1 MNLGKKYLKITNKE
15 NNEHFGLFQIIEK
28 KLNNLENFA
37 NTATSH
43 WMFNEKGLRKYD
55 DNAIPLF
62 NNEGIQILD
71 IDTNGNSKPLN
82 GNNDSSINNN
92 KFVKQSYEN
101 NQYINQSTIDNSISK
116 IFNNVS
122 NNVVQN
128 NLSDASAAAGAL
140 NVMNFNNIHCKNVTI
155 SNFSQYANANATI
168 INNATQNAKS
178 NISTNISN
186 NIQKTIHDVASN
198 NFGQYSDENKKA
210 SSDVANMFGFGNDTD
225 SGITVALSLGNSGLF
240 STPNNKLDSTIA
252 NTLDLDNSITIK
264 SENNIQNII
273 NNTISQS
280 NIASC
285 AATAAAAN
293 VINIDD
299 IACLG
304 DLTVTNGKQTA
315 YANSIANCTFNQKNS
330 VTINNNIKTSISDG
344 FNQVYDELLKT
355 IETKYGK
362 KDSNGNYIPKD
373 AASAKAAYK
382 EYYDSAA
389 KLNALGRLHS
399 DIINTVGCATT
410 DKNNITTTVDS
421 DCIKAL
427 QDNTV
432 QSEKNTPL
440 IIPPRKS
447 NIPSDTPP
455 SQPSSPPS
463 PNKDDNNMLII
474 YILAGVILFMITCI
488 IIYMIFK

>member
-1 MNLGKKYLKITNKE
+1 MKLEEKYLDITIKKT
-15 NNEHFGLFQIIEK
+15 NEHFGLFNVRSSNI
-28 KLNNLENFA
+28 ENFTDT
-37 NTATSH
+37 NTN
-43 WMFNEKGLRKYD
+43 WMFNNKGLRRFD
-55 DNAIPLF
+55 DN
-62 NNEGIQILD
+62 GILISD
-71 IDTNGNSKPLN
+71 SNINS
-82 GNNDSSINNN
+82 NNN
-92 KFVKQSYEN
+92 NFLKQSYEN
-101 NQYINQSTIDNSISK
+101 NQYINQSTLDNSISK
-116 IFNNVS
+116 IFNNIS

-140 NVMNFNNIHCKNVTI
+140 NSISFNNINCKNVTI
-155 SNFSQYANANATI
+155 SNFSQYANADSTI
-168 INNATQNAKS
+168 INHATQSAKS

-186 NIQKTIHDVASN
+186 SIQKTIHDVASN

-210 SSDVANMFGFGNDTD
+210 AADVASLFGFGNDTD
-225 SGITVALSLGNSGLF
+225 SGITIALSLGNSGLF
-240 STPNNKLDSTIA
+240 PTPNNKLDSTIA
-252 NTLDLDNSITIK
+252 KTLDLDNSITIK
-264 SENNIQNII
+264 SENNIQNIV

-293 VINIDD
+293 VININD

-304 DLTVTNGKQTA
+304 DLTVTNGKQDA
-315 YANSIANCTFNQKNS
+315 YAKSIASCTFNQKNS

-373 AASAKAAYK
+373 ATSAKAAYK

-410 DKNNITTTVDS
+410 DKNNITTTVNS

-427 QDNTV
+427 QDNTE
-432 QSEKNTPL
+432 QSGKNTP
-440 IIPPRKS
+440 IT
-447 NIPSDTPP
+447 IPSHKANVP
-455 SQPSSPPS
+455 SDSPSPSSPPPPPP
-463 PNKDDNNMLII
+463 PNDNNKLII
-474 YILAGVILFMITCI
+474 YILAGVILFMIICI
-488 IIYMIFK
+488 IIYIIFK